1 MVVSLDGL
9 AEEWDAVPSVREALR
24 AGQSLIM
31 EVSEKQVDLKTPSR
45 YAALLTP
52 VLQRMVQGGK
62 RMPAI
67 EDLRTQVRAVL
78 TLNKVSEN
86 DTEKFAWL
94 IRKQLGFIKMKC
106 RRREVSTDS

>member
-45 YAALLTP
+45 YAAL
-52 VLQRMVQGGK
+52 RMVQGGK